1 MQNSGRMKL
10 AHTILKGVC
19 QPCPKKTVQL
29 NGEAG
34 GKTRKCRYA
43 CAKACQGDLRNPEGF
58 CKTRCAP
65 AELTRCFSSLTAR
78 LKTTITCEVV
88 IRFHWIE
95 LKRTGGD
102 TALKIIGERMRSL
115 RESVRRCHGFCH
127 RIPCCGCA
135 AKKDGARRTLL
146 RCGSGDVTRTHD
158 TPGMNRML

>member
-10 AHTILKGVC
+10 AHSILKGVC
-19 QPCPKKTVQL
+19 KPCPKRLYSRT
-29 NGEAG
+29 
-34 GKTRKCRYA
+34 GKLV
-43 CAKACQGDLRNPEGF
+43 AKRASVDTLAQRLVRETSETPEGF
-58 CKTRCAP
+58 CKTGCAP

-78 LKTTITCEVV
+78 LKTTITCEAV

-146 RCGSGDVTRTHD
+146 RGGSGDVTRTHD